1 MGRFSA
7 IDIFHTKGRNKAYDW
22 IIYLGLLLVFI
33 GLYTLVAS
41 WRLISVKC
49 KRAKASDGSVLR
61 NSELIPETAESDTDE
76 VRMKKSQLM
85 GTEQNGNYL
94 VKIEGLRKSYGN
106 SYVLKN
112 FSLCIKAG
120 EVMCLL
126 GTNGSGKT
134 TLVNMLTGLEKLEDD
149 GGTVT
154 LNFE

>member
-49 KRAKASDGSVLR
+49 KRAKASDGSVLS

-106 SYVLKN
+106 
-112 FSLCIKAG
+112 
-120 EVMCLL
+120 
-126 GTNGSGKT
+126 T
-134 TLVNMLTGLEKLEDD
+134 
-149 GGTVT
+149 
-154 LNFE
+154 